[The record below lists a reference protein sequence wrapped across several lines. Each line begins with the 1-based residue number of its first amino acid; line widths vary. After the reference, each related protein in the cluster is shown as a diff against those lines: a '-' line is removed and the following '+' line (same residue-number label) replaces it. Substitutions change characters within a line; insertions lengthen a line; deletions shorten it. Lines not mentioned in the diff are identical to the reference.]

1 MWPPGPWRSAK
12 AVEISLSVND
22 CESSVHVL
30 RTFYGLKYAAFVF
43 ASVNASGISAN
54 GEKSNRTW
62 LLNRSTH
69 PCSAATATC
78 YHVLSC
84 GCIKKSVF
92 YILPQ
97 STGMSTFA
105 LDDRASGWASNAPH
119 FRRVSRSKA
128 FPKQGGIFLS
138 RWWSG
143 SFGEVTACV
152 VLRWCVPSLEPP
164 LSHSTCFTAAFPL
177 WPLRRRMRTI
187 WVWSMPLRTFVVSA

>member
-1 MWPPGPWRSAK
+1 MK
-12 AVEISLSVND
+12 E
-22 CESSVHVL
+22 CESSVQVL
-30 RTFYGLKYAAFVF
+30 RKLYDLKYAAFVF

-54 GEKSNRTW
+54 GEKSNRIW

-69 PCSAATATC
+69 PCSAATATW

-84 GCIKKSVF
+84 GWIKKSVF

-105 LDDRASGWASNAPH
+105 LDVRASGWASNAPH

-128 FPKQGGIFLS
+128 FPKQGWIFLS
-138 RWWSG
+138 RWWRG

-152 VLRWCVPSLEPP
+152 VLRWCVPSSEPP
-164 LSHSTCFTAAFPL
+164 HSLTPPVLLQHSLSGHLDGVCELFESEACLCEHLLFQPKSLSLNSSAF
-177 WPLRRRMRTI
+177 
-187 WVWSMPLRTFVVSA
+187 FFF